1 MGEDIGQCQF
11 KLSPQPIL
19 TGLAEFD
26 VEGLSLRRDDD
37 LEEPTTDVID
47 NCEEELPGKL
57 EERDL
62 FLCASSILFYKA
74 MVEASPFA
82 SLEHA
87 TSFARDLW
95 FNTLPIQSWL
105 DTFSAHRH
113 IGDAR
118 LLQFVTKYCKKF
130 GFGFVTSTNLF
141 LSQQILEEV
150 QARYQNSLQVELE
163 IASPEEF
170 TLTERGLTKLW
181 EYLAPEKTQ
190 EVPEE
195 TGEIV
200 QHSMLEEDIV
210 LDSSDEVVSKRH
222 QPSIIT
228 FDLNKTPEEN
238 DIC

>member
-1 MGEDIGQCQF
+1 
-11 KLSPQPIL
+11 
-19 TGLAEFD
+19 
-26 VEGLSLRRDDD
+26 
-37 LEEPTTDVID
+37 
-47 NCEEELPGKL
+47 
-57 EERDL
+57 
-62 FLCASSILFYKA
+62 

-113 IGDAR
+113 IGDAITIAHGDIR
-118 LLQFVTKYCKKF
+118 MGLLQFVTKYCKKF

>member
-26 VEGLSLRRDDD
+26 VE
-37 LEEPTTDVID
+37 
-47 NCEEELPGKL
+47 GKL

-113 IGDAR
+113 IGDAITIAHGDIR
-118 LLQFVTKYCKKF
+118 MGLLQFVTKYCKKF

>member
-1 MGEDIGQCQF
+1 MI
-11 KLSPQPIL
+11 
-19 TGLAEFD
+19 
-26 VEGLSLRRDDD
+26 
-37 LEEPTTDVID
+37 
-47 NCEEELPGKL
+47 
-57 EERDL
+57 
-62 FLCASSILFYKA
+62 
-74 MVEASPFA
+74 EASPFA

-105 DTFSAHRH
+105 DTFSTHRH
-113 IGDAR
+113 IGDAITIAHGDVR
-118 LLQFVTKYCKKF
+118 MGLLQFATKYRKKF

-163 IASPEEF
+163 IASREEF
-170 TLTERGLTKLW
+170 TLIERGLTKLW
-181 EYLAPEKTQ
+181 EHLAWEKTQ

-200 QHSMLEEDIV
+200 QDSLLEEDV
-210 LDSSDEVVSKRH
+210 VPDSSDEVVSKGH